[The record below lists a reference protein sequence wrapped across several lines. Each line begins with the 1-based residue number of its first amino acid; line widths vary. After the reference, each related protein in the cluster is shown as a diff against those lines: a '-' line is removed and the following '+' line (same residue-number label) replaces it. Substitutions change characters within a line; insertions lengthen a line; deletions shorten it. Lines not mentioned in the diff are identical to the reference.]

1 MMEFAGR
8 NLQYA
13 RRVLLENFN
22 RSVPRP
28 GIDHYDFERKIR
40 RLPINRFQTA
50 ADVRF
55 LVLRQNDDARQHR
68 VRSPLVSQSKP
79 PPPASPIRVPRFHK
93 PESLPGVGPSAARAA
108 NCTNP
113 RIHLRPRATAPSP
126 SRVAPWTHLPIHAGR
141 PHPDIAPSKS
151 AVTDS
156 PASPRSIPRCDVRS
170 TLLRSPNST
179 PDS

>member
-55 LVLRQNDDARQHR
+55 LVLRQNDNARQHR
-68 VRSPLVSQSKP
+68 VRSPLVPQSKP
-79 PPPASPIRVPRFHK
+79 PPPASPIPVPRFHN
-93 PESLPGVGPSAARAA
+93 PESLPAAAPPAAHPA

-113 RIHLRPRATAPSP
+113 QTHLRP
-126 SRVAPWTHLPIHAGR
+126 
-141 PHPDIAPSKS
+141 IAPP
-151 AVTDS
+151 TN
-156 PASPRSIPRCDVRS
+156 PP
-170 TLLRSPNST
+170 
-179 PDS
+179 